1 MPNAFCGWAC
11 FGFSLNPN
19 VPACVFHWHEFK
31 ELVLTLSSLIMLS
44 CPKWAPILGDVWTS
58 VAQDTLLFFCHCIY
72 FSMPNTFSGWARF
85 RFSLN
90 PKLSLCSFYW
100 NVTWFHRAGF
110 EFCQVWLCFECHNWC
125 SISRIFFFFL
135 GAWGGVGW
143 GWLTR
148 CARICLCFFNLAKN
162 LVYWL

>member
-31 ELVLTLSSLIMLS
+31 EIVLTLSSLIMLS

-110 EFCQVWLCFECHNWC
+110 ELSSFDYALCHKWC
-125 SISRIFFFFL
+125 SICLNFCITKLFFFFF
-135 GAWGGVGW
+135 WGGERGW
-143 GWLTR
+143 GLG
-148 CARICLCFFNLAKN
+148 
-162 LVYWL
+162 LVVNQMC